1 MKRNII
7 LMIMAA
13 FALFAT
19 SCEQKVPLGEW
30 VNEVEEGNAITD
42 DETVVYGL
50 SSALQIDPMNL
61 SGIDLLKHM
70 DIFDGFTFT
79 IYREDGEIVAAEIDH
94 NLPFEFLSTPLEGK
108 QACYFDA
115 DSRPQAIRLTSNDAL
130 VATYV
135 LGEFYIAFQLG
146 CKEVSY
152 ELHFK

>member
-1 MKRNII
+1 
-7 LMIMAA
+7 MIMAV

-30 VNEVEEGNAITD
+30 ATDVEAENGIAD
-42 DETVVYGL
+42 DETVVYSL
-50 SSALQIDPMNL
+50 QSALQIDPMNL

-79 IYREDGEIVAAEIDH
+79 IYREGGEIAAAEISH

-135 LGEFYIAFQLG
+135 LGEFHIAFQLG